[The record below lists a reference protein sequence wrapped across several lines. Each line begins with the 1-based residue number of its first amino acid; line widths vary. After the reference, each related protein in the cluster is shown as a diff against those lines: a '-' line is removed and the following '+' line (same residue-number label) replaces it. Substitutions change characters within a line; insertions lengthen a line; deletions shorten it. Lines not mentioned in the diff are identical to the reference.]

1 MKAQLKDGFQV
12 EIDDD
17 SLNSWDLLEV
27 LSDIDEGETGLIVK
41 AARILL
47 GVEGVKLLKEHLR
60 NEKGKVQADAMVKAI
75 AELMESA
82 NQLKNL

>member
-1 MKAQLKDGFQV
+1 MVAKLQDGF
-12 EIDDD
+12 EIQIEED

-47 GVEGVKLLKEHLR
+47 GKEGVSKLKEHLR
-60 NEKGKVQADAMVKAI
+60 NENGKVQADTMVQAI

-82 NQLKNL
+82 NQLKNS

>member
-1 MKAQLKDGFQV
+1 MIAQLKDGFQV

-47 GVEGVKLLKEHLR
+47 GADGVKLLKEHLK
-60 NEKGKVQADAMVKAI
+60 NEKGKVQADVMVKAI